1 MTEPLSG
8 AGNAHNGPSK
18 HQAVLALDMATWQE
32 LIDAFDIT
40 EPIIEH
46 REEESHS
53 NLGAKGWYA

>member
-1 MTEPLSG
+1 
-8 AGNAHNGPSK
+8 
-18 HQAVLALDMATWQE
+18 MATWQE